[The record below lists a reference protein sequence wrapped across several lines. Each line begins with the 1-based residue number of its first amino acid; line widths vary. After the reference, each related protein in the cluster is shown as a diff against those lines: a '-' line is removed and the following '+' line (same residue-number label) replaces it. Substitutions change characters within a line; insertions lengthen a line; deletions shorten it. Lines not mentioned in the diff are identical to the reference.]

1 MPIKRQEPTTSAAR
15 IAANRRSTCSLLKM
29 HPRGSGKTECPIAQL
44 WADVRLCPCP
54 RWVCA
59 VTRRRFPVGANPTRQ
74 PLQPEAIGAVMEA
87 TKWLKPSISVS
98 RIGDSAS
105 VQGNYGDSALN
116 ASSSFIEIVR
126 RSVSDG
132 LHHENGG
139 FPTSIA
145 YSEVARPKRFELL
158 TPQIRSLVKGPEE
171 MAHRPN

>member
-1 MPIKRQEPTTSAAR
+1 
-15 IAANRRSTCSLLKM
+15 
-29 HPRGSGKTECPIAQL
+29 
-44 WADVRLCPCP
+44 
-54 RWVCA
+54 
-59 VTRRRFPVGANPTRQ
+59 
-74 PLQPEAIGAVMEA
+74 MEA

-139 FPTSIA
+139 FPTSVA

-171 MAHRPN
+171 MAHRPNREMGIRTSFAPETTPSKRNERDRTQTKPQ